1 MVVTKRGGA
10 MDQVE
15 EDQDPGPGQGDEGV
29 DQDPGALGQEG
40 PEVDQGAGVAA
51 VEGEEGAEAVTPLDV
66 RFGSTNTAHL
76 PGRSIECML
85 RILAAGS
92 LGKI

>member
-10 MDQVE
+10 MGREE
-15 EDQDPGPGQGDEGV
+15 EDQDPGPDQEDEEV
-29 DQDPGALGQEG
+29 DQDLEALGQG
-40 PEVDQGAGVAA
+40 SPEVDQGAGVAA
-51 VEGEEGAEAVTPLDV
+51 VEGEEVVEAVTPLDV
-66 RFGSTNTAHL
+66 RFGWTNTAHL